1 MKYLSPFAPDISG
14 ATEVL
19 FRMNGLIV
27 IIDAGGCTGNV
38 CGFDEPRW
46 KTEKSAIFSAGL
58 RDLDAILGRDE
69 AMMGKIGDVLRLMGD
84 AEFLALVGTPVP
96 SVIATD
102 YQALKRMGQR
112 RFGIRTLTI
121 PTTGMEL
128 YDKGQERA
136 YMELLREYIRDEEQT
151 GDVLEQDSGADEI
164 SDREDD
170 KCAMGIFGATPMD
183 LLESD
188 TEDILRER
196 ILGCGGSD
204 VRVFGQDVRDFT
216 VAPSFRENLVVS
228 PSGIAPA
235 RFLKERYG
243 VPYEVRYPLP
253 DNYVGFLLGEMKSEK
268 VLVVHQAVLAETIR
282 AQISEAYPE
291 VICNTATFF
300 MPFGESIA
308 LKEEDD
314 FIQLVR
320 EGNYDVIVGDPL
332 LERAARGTR
341 FVPLPHFA
349 VSGVPM

>member
-46 KTEKSAIFSAGL
+46 KTERSAIFSAGL

-136 YMELLREYIRDEEQT
+136 YMELLRE
-151 GDVLEQDSGADEI
+151 
-164 SDREDD
+164 
-170 KCAMGIFGATPMD
+170 
-183 LLESD
+183 
-188 TEDILRER
+188 
-196 ILGCGGSD
+196 
-204 VRVFGQDVRDFT
+204 
-216 VAPSFRENLVVS
+216 
-228 PSGIAPA
+228 
-235 RFLKERYG
+235 
-243 VPYEVRYPLP
+243 
-253 DNYVGFLLGEMKSEK
+253 
-268 VLVVHQAVLAETIR
+268 
-282 AQISEAYPE
+282 
-291 VICNTATFF
+291 
-300 MPFGESIA
+300 
-308 LKEEDD
+308 
-314 FIQLVR
+314 
-320 EGNYDVIVGDPL
+320 
-332 LERAARGTR
+332 
-341 FVPLPHFA
+341 
-349 VSGVPM
+349 